1 MKYGRY
7 MSDVALLSHK
17 IAKYCLVVT
26 FIIVWFC
33 VVLQGGSKKSMN
45 FSGRVYL
52 LEDYSQLSYIF
63 CLGKFNAS
71 DMFSFEC
78 IAT

>member
-17 IAKYCLVVT
+17 IAKYCLVVA
-26 FIIVWFC
+26 FIIVWFF

-45 FSGRVYL
+45 FSGRVY
-52 LEDYSQLSYIF
+52 
-63 CLGKFNAS
+63 
-71 DMFSFEC
+71 
-78 IAT
+78 

>member
-33 VVLQGGSKKSMN
+33 VVLQGGSKKKHEFQWKSL
-45 FSGRVYL
+45 FIRRLQSIVVYI
-52 LEDYSQLSYIF
+52 LSW
-63 CLGKFNAS
+63 
-71 DMFSFEC
+71 
-78 IAT
+78 